1 MTLSFKE
8 LIEAPAGSLVY
19 TTDDGSLTLDD
30 RLAGPHYQPIWGYS
44 EETLNEVLFGYDRSR
59 FDNHFPGW
67 KERKYPRQ
75 QTAFYGVNSMIQPTA
90 PLGLLLNKVFLYLN
104 GTGLPPSPLSAGDCL
119 FVEMFIEGKAQFIRM
134 NVHNFFSQSVVINA
148 LKNKAKPGMTDWEKA
163 MMDLRDFELFQ
174 SARLVLQ

>member
-1 MTLSFKE
+1 
-8 LIEAPAGSLVY
+8 
-19 TTDDGSLTLDD
+19 
-30 RLAGPHYQPIWGYS
+30 
-44 EETLNEVLFGYDRSR
+44 LNEVLFGYDRAK
-59 FDNHFPGW
+59 FDHHFPGW

-119 FVEMFIEGKAQFIRM
+119 FVEMFIEGKAQFVRM
-134 NVHNFFSQSVVINA
+134 NVHNFFSRIMVVNA
-148 LKNKAKPGMTDWEKA
+148 LNGGGKSEMTEWEKT

>member
-19 TTDDGSLTLDD
+19 TTDDGSLTVDD
-30 RLAGPHYQPIWGYS
+30 RLAGSHYQPIWAYS
-44 EETLNEVLFGYDRSR
+44 EETLNEVLFGYDRNK
-59 FDNHFPGW
+59 FDTYFPEW
-67 KERKYPRQ
+67 KTRKFPNQ

-90 PLGLLLNKVFLYLN
+90 PLGLLLNKVFLYVN
-104 GTGLPPSPLSAGDCL
+104 GIGLPPEPLSANDCL

-134 NVHNFFSQSVVINA
+134 NIHNFFSKAMVVEA
-148 LKNKAKPGMTDWEKA
+148 LNQLKTTDWERA

-174 SARLVLQ
+174 TARLMLQ